1 MVAALILARSYPT
14 LPFNAARWNE
24 FDKGARDIHSHR
36 RPRWSESRRV
46 EAGRGG
52 GISSLLSSDGKRC
65 IAPFHLD
72 NEAFTTR
79 TGGPR
84 YSTRPCQSCFR
95 EIPRAH
101 HRFMQLG
108 LHCPDCVLRNTRMRV
123 GIDIAPV
130 SPRARNISFFFFFFF

>member
-1 MVAALILARSYPT
+1 MPRLSWPGLIQPYPLTQLDETNSIRARAISIPIVV
-14 LPFNAARWNE
+14 PGEANQGEW
-24 FDKGARDIHSHR
+24 R
-36 RPRWSESRRV
+36 RS
-46 EAGRGG
+46 G

-130 SPRARNISFFFFFFF
+130 SPRARNISFFFFQIF